1 MATDGAQLKKFIL
14 IAADEQEFEVEEAV
28 AMEFGI
34 VKTYFE
40 DNPDSCD
47 EPIPLPNVE
56 SKYLSKVIEYCRWH
70 LDHKARKPAK
80 PPPKYQFFQS
90 EGEEDSEAEAFDREL
105 FNSLDNEGMRQM
117 VLAANYLD
125 VKDLLEMMVQ
135 AVANKLANKSVEYVR
150 RFFEIENDYTPEEEA
165 ELRKQNEW
173 AFEDVDPDDDI

>member
-1 MATDGAQLKKFIL
+1 MATDGAQLKKIIL

-28 AMEFGI
+28 AMEFGT

-56 SKYLSKVIEYCRWH
+56 SKYLSKVIEYCGWH

-80 PPPKYQFFQS
+80 PPPKYKFHQY
-90 EGEEDSEAEAFDREL
+90 EREEDSEAEAFDQEF
-105 FNSLDNEGMRQM
+105 FNTLDNEGMRQM

-125 VKDLLEMMVQ
+125 VKDLMEMMLQ
-135 AVANKLANKSVEYVR
+135 AVAGKIKNKSVEYVR
-150 RFFEIENDYTPEEEA
+150 RFFGIENDYTPE
-165 ELRKQNEW
+165 
-173 AFEDVDPDDDI
+173 